1 MCGSGNCDVST
12 PAGNSSDSVFVSVSR
27 VDRIFRYCGGTYGSR
42 YTVCGSQH
50 TAFVFVNI
58 VCWLKRWK
66 SRAEI
71 NAWSYGKS
79 WGSYDNIPQ
88 RLYKTGYSYK
98 SQAVLRFI
106 NIHFGGKQ

>member
-27 VDRIFRYCGGTYGSR
+27 LIGFSGIAVA
-42 YTVCGSQH
+42 H
-50 TAFVFVNI
+50 TAADILSVAVSILLLFRQYRMLV
-58 VCWLKRWK
+58 KRWK

-98 SQAVLRFI
+98 SQAVLRF
-106 NIHFGGKQ
+106 H